1 MGWPMPLLLSD
12 PVLHWVTQPVAG
24 YGIGARCAFFHKKV
38 CRCLGALGG
47 KSLVQKE
54 AWGTLTEFMPP
65 EGAQGELIGHDS
77 CIT

>member
-1 MGWPMPLLLSD
+1 MPVLLSD

-24 YGIGARCAFFHKKV
+24 YRIGARCAFLHNKTV
-38 CRCLGALGG
+38 CRRLGALGG
-47 KSLVQKE
+47 KSLAQKE